1 MTDSDGS
8 TRAQY
13 ELLSSTQLHDL
24 AVRRARHHLDLHF
37 FWQLMEVLPAAQA
50 ASGDLREA
58 EADVAQM
65 SAHLNDITD
74 AGRGEVAEAL
84 RPFYIDYLTRKDDAA
99 DAAEFSAPPS

>member
-1 MTDSDGS
+1 VVD
-8 TRAQY
+8 Y
-13 ELLSSTQLHDL
+13 ERMSSRELHDL
-24 AVRRARHHLDLHF
+24 AVRRARRHVDIRF

-58 EADVAQM
+58 EADVAHM

-84 RPFYIDYLTRKDDAA
+84 RPFYIDYLTRKG
-99 DAAEFSAPPS
+99 

>member
-1 MTDSDGS
+1 MADRAGS
-8 TRAQY
+8 TKVKY
-13 ELLSSTQLHDL
+13 EQLSSRELHDL
-24 AVRRARHHLDLHF
+24 AVRRARHHLDLRF

-74 AGRGEVAEAL
+74 AGRGEVAEQL
-84 RPFYIDYLTRKDDAA
+84 RPFYIDYLTRKG
-99 DAAEFSAPPS
+99 

>member
-1 MTDSDGS
+1 MTDRTTATPD
-8 TRAQY
+8 QY
-13 ELLSSTQLHDL
+13 ERLSSRELHDL
-24 AVRRARHHLDLHF
+24 AVRHARRHLDIRF

-50 ASGDLREA
+50 AAGDLREA

-84 RPFYIDYLTRKDDAA
+84 RPFYIEYLTRKG
-99 DAAEFSAPPS
+99 